1 MRSMSSLTASP
12 CFLRNCGNAP
22 RRMFSLTVMGAKSWR
37 PSGTSE
43 QPRKTIFSG
52 GSFPISRISNRISP
66 ERARSSPETVR
77 RSVVFPAPLAP
88 MIVTISPVPTC
99 IVTFL
104 STFSLPYPDSTFLI
118 LSLRFS
124 LDFPQVHPD
133 HLPVPLDGKGTVLG
147 DFLPVA
153 EHHDLIRDVHDERH
167 VVLHE
172 QDGDPPVADLGDPLA
187 HVDRFP
193 HVQSGHGLIEQEELR
208 LAGERPAQLDDAL
221 LPVGQARRFRL
232 RAVGDAEKFQD
243 LEAPVPDSPLL
254 APREGEVQ
262 HAGEEP
268 RPAVDMP
275 ADHDVL
281 QDRHL
286 GEEPDMLERARHP
299 ESSDL
304 EGLQALDRRPVEQDP
319 AAVGRQDPG
328 DQVEERRL
336 ARAVR
341 PDQRLDRPAR
351 DVEGTPSH
359 GLEAAEALADIQDR
373 KEGHGASSSELPE
386 KIRFRS
392 PKRCRR
398 SSPSGAKSMIR
409 MRIAPKTASSKVPK
423 YPRSER

>member
-118 LSLRFS
+118 LSMRFS

-133 HLPVPLDGKGTVLG
+133 HLPVPLAGKGTVLG

-208 LAGERPAQLDDAL
+208 LAGERPAPLAAAPPPPGPARP
-221 LPVGQARRFRL
+221 LPP
-232 RAVGDAEKFQD
+232 RA
-243 LEAPVPDSPLL
+243 
-254 APREGEVQ
+254 
-262 HAGEEP
+262 
-268 RPAVDMP
+268 
-275 ADHDVL
+275 
-281 QDRHL
+281 
-286 GEEPDMLERARHP
+286 
-299 ESSDL
+299 
-304 EGLQALDRRPVEQDP
+304 RRPVEQDP

-351 DVEGTPSH
+351 DVEGNPSH
-359 GLEAAEALADIQDR
+359 GLEAAEALADIPDR
-373 KEGHGASSSELPE
+373 KEGHGASPSALPE

-392 PKRCRR
+392 PEG
-398 SSPSGAKSMIR
+398 S
-409 MRIAPKTASSKVPK
+409 
-423 YPRSER
+423 

>member
-43 QPRKTIFSG
+43 ESRKTIFSG

-118 LSLRFS
+118 LSMRFS

-221 LPVGQARRFRL
+221 LPVGQSRRFRL

-281 QDRHL
+281 QDR
-286 GEEPDMLERARHP
+286 
-299 ESSDL
+299 
-304 EGLQALDRRPVEQDP
+304 RPVEQDP

-351 DVEGTPSH
+351 DVEGNPSH
-359 GLEAAEALADIQDR
+359 GLEAAEALADIPDR